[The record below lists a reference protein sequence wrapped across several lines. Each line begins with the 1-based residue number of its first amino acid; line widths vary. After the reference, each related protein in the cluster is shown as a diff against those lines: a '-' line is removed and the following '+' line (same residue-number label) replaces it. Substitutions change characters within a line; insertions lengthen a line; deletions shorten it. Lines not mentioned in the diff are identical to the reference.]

1 LNVAEILNCL
11 AETTYSRAFEY
22 VRVLL
27 VVFSDRTIFRIQS
40 CALIE
45 GLAMQSGIG
54 HSLRSLKSR
63 YLLSALL
70 LASFLAVSALP
81 ANAVTFAPIQ
91 PLTFT
96 KGFGGAD
103 PLPQTITVNSVGPA
117 FNFSISSVTTA
128 SGGTWLSTDNVS
140 WNNCSVCLTPEHI
153 RVIVSPGIALAAG
166 VYTGQIVLASGAV
179 TMTIPVTLTIAAAG
193 TAFFDALPGA
203 VNFSFKTGGQA
214 PPSQSVPIRNGGSGT
229 LNWTLTKTTAD
240 GGNWL
245 NVSSTSGTAPSTVTF
260 SVNKANIPGGGLTAG
275 TFTGRI
281 LLQSSNGNVNI
292 PVSVVVG
299 DPVFSQVNAIS
310 FTKPFGGADPLP
322 QTLTIASTGATFNYT
337 ASVSTSTGGNW
348 LSVDNKSWNNCTL
361 CATPERLSV
370 IVNPSPTLAVGTY
383 MGQVVLTSQDGHQ
396 SLTVPVLL
404 TIADPAVPFFDNIA
418 GEMAFTLQTGGFTPP
433 TRQIQILN
441 AGAGVLNWTVTAK
454 TADGGN
460 WLTVSPSSGAAPT
473 QVTIGLAVPSLPDG
487 GLTAGTFI
495 GELVFEAPGS
505 SVTVPVSVTVGPNVF
520 NQLNEISFTKVFGG
534 ANPLPQTLTVATPGT
549 TPFNYT
555 VSLSTA
561 NGGNWLSVDNVSW
574 NNCTLCATPETI
586 RVIVNPSPTLA
597 AGVYTGQILFTSQGG
612 SQGVTVPVKL
622 TVADASTA
630 FFDNVPGQMSFSMK
644 TGGSTPP
651 SQPLPI
657 RNGGSGTLS
666 WTLAT
671 STSDGRN
678 WLTASAA
685 SGTAPSVVTISIVK
699 ANLPNQGLVAG
710 TFTGEIVLQS
720 AGSSVSVPV
729 SVVVGDAVFEQV
741 NAIAFTKP
749 FGGADPLPQTL
760 MVASTGATFNF
771 TVTASTANGGNWLS
785 VDNVSWNN
793 CTLCATPETIRAIV
807 SSSPTLAIGTYT
819 GEIVFTSQ
827 NGQQAITVPV
837 TLTVANTATAFLD
850 NLPGQLAFS
859 MKTGGSNPPSQ
870 PLQVRNAGT
879 GALNWTLTQSTSDG
893 GNWLTTSVQSGT
905 APSIIN
911 VSIVKANLPGLGL
924 TAGTFTGEVV
934 IQTAGSSATVP
945 ISVVVGA
952 DVFQQINPINFTMT
966 AGGANPLPQAL
977 TIASAGADF
986 NFTTLASTSNGGPW
1000 LTADNVS
1007 WNNCT
1012 LCGTPEVIVAT
1023 VNASP
1028 TLPAG
1033 TYTGEIVF
1041 TSQNGAQAITVPVT
1055 LTVAPPSGP
1064 FFDDMPGEATF
1075 SFVTGSGSP
1084 ATQVINVRNGG
1095 PGTLNWTLTTSTSD
1109 GGNWLTTSQTS
1120 GVAPAAVTIGVIAG
1134 SLPNLG
1140 LVAGTFTGEVVF
1152 QSGTGTVTVPVTVNV
1167 GADVFVQAPRV
1178 DFGKSQGGANPLS
1191 KTLHVASTA
1200 TNFNFTIQ
1208 PSTGTGGNWL
1218 TVTNTTSCVLC
1229 TTPRDLSVNVVASVA
1244 LPAGVYTG
1252 QILFTEQA
1260 GRRSM
1265 LVPVELTVAGS
1276 GPITQLSSVTP
1287 NKGVPGQTL
1296 GSVTIIGV
1304 NTHFA
1309 QGSTGVDFGA
1319 GITVNGVTVTSS
1331 TSLTADIT
1339 VQNSATL
1346 GNRDVTVSTGA
1357 EIVSLSNGFTITTVG
1372 PATHLLV
1379 LPHSFAVSGVP
1390 IQFTVTALD
1399 ASDNPVLNYAGTV
1412 HFTSSDP
1419 SAVLPAN
1426 STLVSGA
1433 GTFSAVLVTPGARTI
1448 TASDVAAGAV
1458 SGTSASVTV
1467 SAATGLRYIAV
1478 TPCRL
1483 VDTRSVA
1490 TGGPFI
1496 PSGASK
1502 DFFPVGACGIP
1513 ASAQAYS
1520 LNVAVVPHGP
1530 LGFLTVWPAGQTRAT
1545 VATLNSL
1552 DGRIKS
1558 NAAIVPAGAGGA
1570 VSAFATNDTD
1580 VILDIN
1586 GYFVP
1591 ASDPAG
1597 LAFYPLP
1604 PCRLVDTRSN
1614 LLSSG
1619 AIAGGTSRTLPLLS
1633 SACGVPATARAY
1645 SLNFVVVPP
1654 GPLGFLTAYPTGVAQ
1669 PSAATLNAL
1678 TGTVTANAGIVPAGT
1693 GGSIDVFASNPTDL
1707 VVDINGYF
1715 APPAAGGLSLYNLP
1729 PCRALD
1735 TRLPLGTPAFNGTKN
1750 IDVTGSLCGG
1760 TSAVKAY
1767 VFNSTVVPPAALG
1780 FLTLWPQGSVQPT
1793 VATLNALDA
1802 AITNNLAI
1810 VPTNNTQVS
1819 AFASNPTHLILDL
1832 FGYFAP

>member
-1 LNVAEILNCL
+1 
-11 AETTYSRAFEY
+11 
-22 VRVLL
+22 
-27 VVFSDRTIFRIQS
+27 
-40 CALIE
+40 
-45 GLAMQSGIG
+45 
-54 HSLRSLKSR
+54 
-63 YLLSALL
+63 
-70 LASFLAVSALP
+70 
-81 ANAVTFAPIQ
+81 
-91 PLTFT
+91 
-96 KGFGGAD
+96 
-103 PLPQTITVNSVGPA
+103 
-117 FNFSISSVTTA
+117 
-128 SGGTWLSTDNVS
+128 
-140 WNNCSVCLTPEHI
+140 
-153 RVIVSPGIALAAG
+153 
-166 VYTGQIVLASGAV
+166 
-179 TMTIPVTLTIAAAG
+179 
-193 TAFFDALPGA
+193 
-203 VNFSFKTGGQA
+203 
-214 PPSQSVPIRNGGSGT
+214 
-229 LNWTLTKTTAD
+229 
-240 GGNWL
+240 
-245 NVSSTSGTAPSTVTF
+245 
-260 SVNKANIPGGGLTAG
+260 
-275 TFTGRI
+275 
-281 LLQSSNGNVNI
+281 
-292 PVSVVVG
+292 
-299 DPVFSQVNAIS
+299 
-310 FTKPFGGADPLP
+310 
-322 QTLTIASTGATFNYT
+322 
-337 ASVSTSTGGNW
+337 
-348 LSVDNKSWNNCTL
+348 
-361 CATPERLSV
+361 
-370 IVNPSPTLAVGTY
+370 
-383 MGQVVLTSQDGHQ
+383 
-396 SLTVPVLL
+396 
-404 TIADPAVPFFDNIA
+404 
-418 GEMAFTLQTGGFTPP
+418 
-433 TRQIQILN
+433 
-441 AGAGVLNWTVTAK
+441 
-454 TADGGN
+454 
-460 WLTVSPSSGAAPT
+460 
-473 QVTIGLAVPSLPDG
+473 
-487 GLTAGTFI
+487 
-495 GELVFEAPGS
+495 
-505 SVTVPVSVTVGPNVF
+505 
-520 NQLNEISFTKVFGG
+520 
-534 ANPLPQTLTVATPGT
+534 
-549 TPFNYT
+549 
-555 VSLSTA
+555 
-561 NGGNWLSVDNVSW
+561 
-574 NNCTLCATPETI
+574 
-586 RVIVNPSPTLA
+586 
-597 AGVYTGQILFTSQGG
+597 
-612 SQGVTVPVKL
+612 
-622 TVADASTA
+622 
-630 FFDNVPGQMSFSMK
+630 
-644 TGGSTPP
+644 
-651 SQPLPI
+651 
-657 RNGGSGTLS
+657 
-666 WTLAT
+666 
-671 STSDGRN
+671 
-678 WLTASAA
+678 
-685 SGTAPSVVTISIVK
+685 
-699 ANLPNQGLVAG
+699 
-710 TFTGEIVLQS
+710 
-720 AGSSVSVPV
+720 
-729 SVVVGDAVFEQV
+729 
-741 NAIAFTKP
+741 
-749 FGGADPLPQTL
+749 
-760 MVASTGATFNF
+760 
-771 TVTASTANGGNWLS
+771 
-785 VDNVSWNN
+785 
-793 CTLCATPETIRAIV
+793 
-807 SSSPTLAIGTYT
+807 
-819 GEIVFTSQ
+819 
-827 NGQQAITVPV
+827 
-837 TLTVANTATAFLD
+837 
-850 NLPGQLAFS
+850 
-859 MKTGGSNPPSQ
+859 
-870 PLQVRNAGT
+870 
-879 GALNWTLTQSTSDG
+879 LNWTLTQSTSDG

-924 TAGTFTGEVV
+924 IAGTFTGEVV
-934 IQTAGSSATVP
+934 IQTAGSSATIP

-977 TIASAGADF
+977 TIASTGADF

-1012 LCGTPEVIVAT
+1012 LCGTAEVIVAT

-1064 FFDDMPGEATF
+1064 FFGDMPGEATF

-1120 GVAPAAVTIGVIAG
+1120 GVAPTAVTIGVIAG

-1152 QSGTGTVTVPVTVNV
+1152 QSATGTVTVPVTVNV
-1167 GADVFVQAPRV
+1167 GPDVFVQAPRV
-1178 DFGKSQGGANPLS
+1178 DFSKSQGGANPLS
-1191 KTLHVASTA
+1191 KTLHVASTGS
-1200 TNFNFTIQ
+1200 NFNFTIQ

-1218 TVTNTTSCVLC
+1218 TVTNTTACVLC

-1265 LVPVELTVAGS
+1265 IVPVELTVAGS
-1276 GPITQLSSVTP
+1276 AALAQLSSVTP

-1296 GSVTIIGV
+1296 TISIIGQ

-1309 QGSTGVDFGA
+1309 QGSTGLNLGPDININSV
-1319 GITVNGVTVTSS
+1319 TVNSP
-1331 TSLTADIT
+1331 TSL
-1339 VQNSATL
+1339 SATITIANTPTL
-1346 GNRDVTVSTGA
+1346 GPTDVTAVTGS
-1357 EIVSLSNGFTITTVG
+1357 EIVSLANGFSVITVG

-1399 ASDNPVLNYAGTV
+1399 ANDNPVLNYPGTV

-1419 SAVLPAN
+1419 AAVLPAN
-1426 STLVSGA
+1426 STLVNGA
-1433 GTFSAVLVTPGARTI
+1433 GTFSAVLITPGARTI
-1448 TASDVAAGAV
+1448 TASDVASGAV

-1467 SAATGLRYIAV
+1467 SAATGLRYIPV

-1502 DFFPVGACGIP
+1502 DFNPVGACGIP

-1558 NAAIVPAGAGGA
+1558 NAAIVPAGAAGA
-1570 VSAFATNDTD
+1570 ISAFATNDTD

-1586 GYFVP
+1586 GYFVA
-1591 ASDPAG
+1591 ASNPAG
-1597 LAFYPLP
+1597 LAFYPLT

-1619 AIAGGTSRTLPLLS
+1619 AIAGGTSRTLPILS
-1633 SACGVPATARAY
+1633 SACGVPATAQAY

-1654 GPLGFLTAYPTGVAQ
+1654 GPVGFLTAYPTGVPQ
-1669 PSAATLNAL
+1669 PAVATLNAL

-1693 GGSIDVFASNPTDL
+1693 GGSIDVFASNTTDV

-1715 APPAAGGLSLYNLP
+1715 APAAAGGLSLYNLP

-1735 TRLPLGTPAFNGTKN
+1735 TRLPVGTPPFNGTKN

-1780 FLTLWPQGSVQPT
+1780 FLTLWPQGSPQPA

-1802 AITNNLAI
+1802 AVTNNLAI